1 MQGVNLIVT
10 ITDRSRA
17 DDFAAWFQ
25 GHGVSLVLTVLG
37 QGTASAE
44 ILDFLGLM
52 ATEKAVLFCVAPRS
66 PQMVRQAARELWLD
80 VPGQGILMTVP
91 VNSIGGVTTK
101 EFLLRE
107 QEGENVM
114 EQEITHD
121 LIVVITNQGYTDL
134 VMEAAQEGG
143 ATGGTTVHAKGVGTE
158 MVQKFFGVSIA
169 SEQEIVF
176 ILTHSEKKNDIMKSI
191 MAKAGIQSPAQ
202 SLLFSLPVE
211 DVAGLRD
218 LSHDE
223 G

>member
-1 MQGVNLIVT
+1 
-10 ITDRSRA
+10 
-17 DDFAAWFQ
+17 
-25 GHGVSLVLTVLG
+25 
-37 QGTASAE
+37 
-44 ILDFLGLM
+44 
-52 ATEKAVLFCVAPRS
+52 
-66 PQMVRQAARELWLD
+66 
-80 VPGQGILMTVP
+80 
-91 VNSIGGVTTK
+91 
-101 EFLLRE
+101 
-107 QEGENVM
+107 
-114 EQEITHD
+114 
-121 LIVVITNQGYTDL
+121 
-134 VMEAAQEGG
+134 
-143 ATGGTTVHAKGVGTE
+143 